1 VRCAKLDRH
10 HPENISMRRLGILLL
25 FTFIVSACGQ
35 KGALYPPKEKA
46 KPELTEEG
54 TVKERNGEK

>member
-1 VRCAKLDRH
+1 
-10 HPENISMRRLGILLL
+10 MRRLGILLL